1 MKFSVFQLSRIGGRV
16 TNQDRTGYSY
26 TRNAGFFLV
35 ADGLGGHPQ
44 GEVASQMALQVM
56 TGLFQNDA
64 KTGIK
69 NSHDF
74 LETAIKIAD
83 RRIHQYSIEKG
94 MSDSPRTTLV
104 AALIQEGGVSWIHC
118 GDSRLYLV
126 RDGELLAKTRDHSY
140 FEQKQGHSTDEKSSV
155 DVNRNMLFT
164 CLGSPI
170 PPVFEIS
177 GPVGLKEG
185 DKILLCSDGLWGSL
199 SDVEIVYDLVNKTVA
214 DAVRDLVNKAL
225 TKAGS
230 NSDNVTALAIEWE
243 TPDMFETTRV
253 SVSTQSLD
261 AGVFASTVQASGFE
275 NLSDDLNDEEIERS
289 IAEINDA
296 IRRSAVKKK

>member
-1 MKFSVFQLSRIGGRV
+1 MKFSVFQLSRIGGRAV
-16 TNQDRTGYSY
+16 NQDRMGYSY

-56 TGLFQNDA
+56 SGLFQSDS
-64 KTGIK
+64 KTGI
-69 NSHDF
+69 DDVYAF

-83 RRIHQYSIEKG
+83 RKIHRYSIEKN
-94 MSDSPRTTLV
+94 MPDSPRTTLV
-104 AALIQEGGVSWIHC
+104 AALIQEGGISWIHC

-140 FEQKQGHSTDEKSSV
+140 IEQKQGDSTDEKLSEG
-155 DVNRNMLFT
+155 VNRNMLYT

-170 PPVFEIS
+170 PPVFEIT
-177 GPVGLKEG
+177 GPIGLKEG

-199 SDVEIVYDLVNKTVA
+199 SDVEIAYDLATKTVA
-214 DAVRDLVNKAL
+214 DAVRDLVEKAL

-230 NSDNVTALAIEWE
+230 SSDNVTALAIEWE
-243 TPDMFETTRV
+243 TPDAFEATHV
-253 SVSTQSLD
+253 SVSTENLEE
-261 AGVFASTVQASGFE
+261 GVFASTVQASGFE
-275 NLSDDLNDEEIERS
+275 TLTEDLNDEEIERS

-296 IRRSAVKKK
+296 IRRSSVKKK

>member
-69 NSHDF
+69 NPHDF

-140 FEQKQGHSTDEKSSV
+140 FEQKQGHSTDEKLSV